1 MFFSG
6 SLQEG
11 ISRALEQ
18 TKNVVCFVTDE
29 GDESQQWEEEFLA
42 EPSVKAA
49 LDSDAV
55 SLRLKAGSEEAG
67 YLEALFPVPRK
78 PTLIII
84 QNGQLREYIASGTSK
99 DEFTKRLRSA
109 LGSSSQAVP
118 TGSAPASSSAPQNP
132 SQPAT
137 GTGGDL
143 YNDNPPLVH
152 GNDDDLYDAPPPVA
166 STSRQPQAAAPVSGV
181 PTSSSPEQ
189 RESEVQ
195 SLLSE
200 RARRLE
206 AEKQAKEKAAKA
218 EREKRAKER
227 QEAANN
233 GSEGQSSNATAAMS
247 SYAQQMRK
255 KRQEAK
261 EERQRILRRIEDDK
275 RERREREAQERQ
287 ARLLLAATDPDAAV
301 SSSNTAAGPPIPLP
315 ARGGGPTCNLQVRL
329 FDGSTLRARFP
340 SDQTL
345 GKEVRQWI
353 DENRADGTDP
363 YTFRVVLTP
372 LPNKAIE
379 PAEESEMLRDL
390 GLAPSATLVLVPVI
404 RVATA
409 YEQGGGLLLRGWSY
423 LYALIAMLFSPFAV
437 LFRGRNN
444 ANHDASHENIPMD
457 DLNADGSSRQRFRG
471 FRNPADERLDQQLY
485 NGNSL
490 NFEPRKDDDDES
502 DT

>member
-6 SLQEG
+6 TLQEG

-18 TKNVVCFVTDE
+18 SKNVVCFVTDE
-29 GDESQQWEEEFLA
+29 GDESQQWEDEFLA
-42 EPSVKAA
+42 ETTVKAT
-49 LDSDAV
+49 LDSHAV
-55 SLRLKAGSEEAG
+55 ALRLKAGSEEAG

-78 PTLIII
+78 PTLIVI

-109 LGSSSQAVP
+109 LGSSSQAVS
-118 TGSAPASSSAPQNP
+118 TGSAPASSSAPQHL

-143 YNDNPPLVH
+143 YDDPPLVH

-166 STSRQPQAAAPVSGV
+166 SSSRQPPAASPASGV
-181 PTSSSPEQ
+181 PTPSSSEERQP
-189 RESEVQ
+189 EVQ

-227 QEAANN
+227 QEAANHGN
-233 GSEGQSSNATAAMS
+233 EGQSSNATAAMS
-247 SYAQQMRK
+247 SHAQMMRK

-275 RERREREAQERQ
+275 RERREREAQEKQ
-287 ARLLLAATDPDAAV
+287 ARLLLAATNPDAAA
-301 SSSNTAAGPPIPLP
+301 SSSNAAASPTIPLP
-315 ARGGGPTCNLQVRL
+315 TRGGGLTCNLQVRL
-329 FDGSTLRARFP
+329 FDGSTLRGRFS

-372 LPNKAIE
+372 LPNKVIE
-379 PAEESEMLRDL
+379 PAEESEMLRDI

-423 LYALIAMLFSPFAV
+423 IYALIAMLFSPFAM
-437 LFRGRNN
+437 LFRGRNH
-444 ANHDASHENIPMD
+444 ANHDASHENIALDDMD
-457 DLNADGSSRQRFRG
+457 ADGSSRQRFRG
-471 FRNPADERLDQQLY
+471 FRNPDDERRDQQLY

-490 NFEPRKDDDDES
+490 NFEPRRDHDDES

>member
-29 GDESQQWEEEFLA
+29 GDESQQWEEFLA
-42 EPSVKAA
+42 EPTVKAA
-49 LDSDAV
+49 LDSHAV

-109 LGSSSQAVP
+109 LGSSSQTVP

-143 YNDNPPLVH
+143 YDDNPPLVH

-166 STSRQPQAAAPVSGV
+166 STSQQPPAAAPVSGV
-181 PTSSSPEQ
+181 PT
-189 RESEVQ
+189 
-195 SLLSE
+195 
-200 RARRLE
+200 RLE

-247 SYAQQMRK
+247 TYAQMMRK

-275 RERREREAQERQ
+275 RERREREAQEKQ
-287 ARLLLAATDPDAAV
+287 ARLLLAAIDPDAAA
-301 SSSNTAAGPPIPLP
+301 SSSNPAAGPPIPLP
-315 ARGGGPTCNLQVRL
+315 TRGGGPTCNLQVRL
-329 FDGSTLRARFP
+329 FDGSTLRGRFP

-345 GKEVRQWI
+345 DKEVRQWI

-379 PAEESEMLRDL
+379 PAEESEMLRDI

-444 ANHDASHENIPMD
+444 ANHDTSHENMPMD
-457 DLNADGSSRQRFRG
+457 DLDADGSSRQRFRG
-471 FRNPADERLDQQLY
+471 FRNPEDERRDQQLY

>member
-6 SLQEG
+6 TLQEG

-18 TKNVVCFVTDE
+18 TKNVVCFVTDD
-29 GDESQQWEEEFLA
+29 GDESRQWEDEFLA
-42 EPSVKAA
+42 ESSVKSA
-49 LDSDAV
+49 LDSYAV
-55 SLRLKAGSEEAG
+55 ALRLKAGSEEAG

-78 PTLIII
+78 PTLIVI

-99 DEFTKRLRSA
+99 DEFTKRVRNA
-109 LGSSSQAVP
+109 LGSSATQAAP
-118 TGSAPASSSAPQNP
+118 TGSASASSSAPQNP
-132 SQPAT
+132 SQPPA
-137 GTGGDL
+137 
-143 YNDNPPLVH
+143 
-152 GNDDDLYDAPPPVA
+152 GNDDDLYDDPPPVA
-166 STSRQPQAAAPVSGV
+166 SSSQQPPAASPASGV
-181 PTSSSPEQ
+181 PTPSSSDE
-189 RESEVQ
+189 REAEVQ

-206 AEKQAKEKAAKA
+206 AEKQAQEKAAKA
-218 EREKRAKER
+218 EREKRARER
-227 QEAANN
+227 REAANN

-247 SYAQQMRK
+247 TYAQMMRK

-261 EERQRILRRIEDDK
+261 EERQRILQRIEDDK
-275 RERREREAQERQ
+275 RERREREAQEKQ
-287 ARLLLAATDPDAAV
+287 ARLLLAAADPNTAA
-301 SSSNTAAGPPIPLP
+301 SSSNAAAGSPIPLP
-315 ARGGGPTCNLQVRL
+315 TRGGGPTCNLQVRL
-329 FDGSTLRARFP
+329 FDGSTLRGRFS

-409 YEQGGGLLLRGWSY
+409 FEQGGGLLLRGWSY
-423 LYALIAMLFSPFAV
+423 LYALIAMMFSPFAV

-444 ANHDASHENIPMD
+444 ANRDASHENIPLD
-457 DLNADGSSRQRFRG
+457 DLDADGSSRQRFRG
-471 FRNPADERLDQQLY
+471 FRNPDDERRNQQLY

-490 NFEPRKDDDDES
+490 NFEPRRDDDDES
-502 DT
+502 DK